1 MSEQQPNQAGG
12 PGFSTNPGESGNANL
27 IYVLYLAGLVTGGI
41 TALVGVVMAYMA
53 KDAAPDWLR
62 SHYHNQ
68 INIFWKGLVYS
79 LVGSLLTV
87 VLIGFLILLFALIW
101 YIVRIVKG
109 MQTVSKGEACPAPSS
124 WGF

>member
-1 MSEQQPNQAGG
+1 MSDPQPG
-12 PGFSTNPGESGNANL
+12 PSSGSPISTNPGESGNANL
-27 IYVLYLAGLVTGGI
+27 IYILYLAGLVVGV
-41 TALVGVVMAYMA
+41 TAIVGVVMAYMA
-53 KDAAPDWLR
+53 KDAAPDWLK

-79 LVGSLLTV
+79 LVGIILAFI
-87 VLIGFLILLFALIW
+87 LIGFLVLLFARVW

-109 MQTVSKGEACPAPSS
+109 MQSVSKGEAYPNPSS